1 MHSQKVEQTRL
12 RRNDANELYQLELRK
27 KQEFQDFILKTQF
40 MNNAYNKEAAAISQ
54 GILQQVK
61 L

>member
-1 MHSQKVEQTRL
+1 
-12 RRNDANELYQLELRK
+12 LYQLELRK